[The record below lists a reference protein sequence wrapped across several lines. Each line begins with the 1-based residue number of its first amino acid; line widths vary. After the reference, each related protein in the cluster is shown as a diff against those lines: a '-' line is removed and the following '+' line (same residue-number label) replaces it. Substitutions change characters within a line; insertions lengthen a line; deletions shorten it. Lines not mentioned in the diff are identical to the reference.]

1 MADYAA
7 RAAPRAD
14 PFRSNPPYA
23 DDPPYELL
31 WKRSREPALEQLV
44 GWVERQRPPKLDL
57 AKVEAKPI
65 EAIAQCDGFRKGLNP
80 SYELLACHRTNR
92 GRNRNEYPGDASRK

>member
-44 GWVERQRPPKLDL
+44 GWVERPRPPKLDL

-65 EAIAQCDGFRKGLNP
+65 DMPWVSQGAQPILRALDHKLTPLIAVEC
-80 SYELLACHRTNR
+80 
-92 GRNRNEYPGDASRK
+92 